1 MLKPNCDVV
10 NSVMDSAESSR
21 LDAATNHR
29 RGIESFP
36 GYDFTFVASICS
48 SW

>member
-1 MLKPNCDVV
+1 MLRSNCDVV
-10 NSVMDSAESSR
+10 NSEMDSADSSR

-36 GYDFTFVASICS
+36 GYHLTFAA
-48 SW
+48 